1 MLRSAGR
8 SRFGKTVENLSVFS
22 DDLTDNSEQVAVG
35 DRDMSE
41 CVGSELLDG
50 HAPCRRSCV
59 QPGQH
64 FRRQLD
70 LQDHLARVEITL
82 SQEQAGLSAAR
93 PLAQL
98 VSTQPDRRRAHV
110 GVAGQVE

>member
-41 CVGSELLDG
+41 CVGSELLD
-50 HAPCRRSCV
+50 V
-59 QPGQH
+59 
-64 FRRQLD
+64 
-70 LQDHLARVEITL
+70 
-82 SQEQAGLSAAR
+82 
-93 PLAQL
+93 
-98 VSTQPDRRRAHV
+98 
-110 GVAGQVE
+110 